1 MLIEQGSQKLR
12 EFTEASYQ
20 EKHTKVTDGV
30 WPVSYTHLDVYK
42 RQP

>member
-20 EKHTKVTDGV
+20 EKHTKVTDGYGIYQV
-30 WPVSYTHLDVYK
+30 WGTAM
-42 RQP
+42 RW